1 MLYQEGGEVMA
12 SIFEIDRQFEE
23 LIDPETGE
31 LLDYDAFL
39 ELQMERDSKIDNTA
53 CWVKELTAQAN
64 AIDAEIKSLTER
76 KKSAQAKAQR
86 LTEYLGT
93 VLGGEKFSSARC
105 AISYRKSEAVEVD
118 EELCPK
124 KYMVKTVTVK
134 PDKKAIKELLKT
146 GKAVK
151 GCTLVERQNISIK

>member
-1 MLYQEGGEVMA
+1 MQYQEGGEVMA
-12 SIFEIDRQFEE
+12 SIFEIDRQLEE

-86 LTEYLGT
+86 LTPT
-93 VLGGEKFSSARC
+93 ASTPPMTFT
-105 AISYRKSEAVEVD
+105 
-118 EELCPK
+118 PWQ
-124 KYMVKTVTVK
+124 KTVT
-134 PDKKAIKELLKT
+134 PTTKAQ
-146 GKAVK
+146 A
-151 GCTLVERQNISIK
+151 SILF